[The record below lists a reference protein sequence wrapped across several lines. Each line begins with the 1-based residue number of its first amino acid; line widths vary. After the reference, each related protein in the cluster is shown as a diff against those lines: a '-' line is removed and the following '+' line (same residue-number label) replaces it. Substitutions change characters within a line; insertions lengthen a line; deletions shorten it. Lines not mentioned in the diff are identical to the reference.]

1 MVKRK
6 ICPVLLSSLLF
17 LFSTLPILYQF
28 VLSSKFAFAFVGS
41 YSFMIISLPLNLFF
55 LGLAEYLFSPVHFIT
70 YFSEQRISWD
80 LTELHQRKSEALKR

>member
-6 ICPVLLSSLLF
+6 
-17 LFSTLPILYQF
+17 
-28 VLSSKFAFAFVGS
+28 FAFVFVGS

-80 LTELHQRKSEALKR
+80 LTELYQRKSEALKR